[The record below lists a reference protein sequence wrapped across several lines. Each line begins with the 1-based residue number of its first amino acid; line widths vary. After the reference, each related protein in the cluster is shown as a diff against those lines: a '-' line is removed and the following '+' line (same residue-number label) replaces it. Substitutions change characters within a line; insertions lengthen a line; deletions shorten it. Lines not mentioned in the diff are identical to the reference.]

1 MSGRVFAFALCLVA
15 GSACDQAPAVP
26 PPATA
31 VQATDIDAAMR
42 DSVID
47 GAIAKLRELYV
58 FPETAEAMAL
68 AIDRRRQAGAYD
80 SITGGREFAALL
92 TTHLREVSQDL
103 HLRVDFTPAA
113 VPRPSANPP
122 NPADDAQFRS
132 QMERTNCGFAP
143 TQILEGNVGY
153 LKFNFF
159 APPTVCGPAASA
171 AMNSLQ
177 DVDALII
184 DMRVNRG
191 GDPAM
196 VAYVTTYLFAEPTHL
211 NNIYNRAEDST
222 QEWWTLP
229 DVPGA
234 RFVEHPVYVLTSR
247 TTFSA
252 AEEFSYN
259 LRTLGRATLVGERTG
274 GGAHPV
280 RGEWLNE
287 RFVIGVPF
295 ARAINPITNTNWE
308 GTGVQPHVDVP
319 AAAALGRARALAT
332 AQLADAR

>member
-1 MSGRVFAFALCLVA
+1 MSQPHIDEVTSVSGRVFAFALCLVA

-68 AIDRRRQAGAYD
+68 AIDRRRQAGDYD

-159 APPTVCGPAASA
+159 APPTVCGPVASA

-177 DVDALII
+177 PCHLI
-184 DMRVNRG
+184 
-191 GDPAM
+191 
-196 VAYVTTYLFAEPTHL
+196 
-211 NNIYNRAEDST
+211 
-222 QEWWTLP
+222 
-229 DVPGA
+229 
-234 RFVEHPVYVLTSR
+234 
-247 TTFSA
+247 
-252 AEEFSYN
+252 
-259 LRTLGRATLVGERTG
+259 
-274 GGAHPV
+274 
-280 RGEWLNE
+280 
-287 RFVIGVPF
+287 
-295 ARAINPITNTNWE
+295 ARASRIPS
-308 GTGVQPHVDVP
+308 
-319 AAAALGRARALAT
+319 
-332 AQLADAR
+332 QLDGPCIHR